1 MRWNVKQTEGMDML
15 HGGLSIAASR
25 QKAEQKKSWLID
37 NNNKVLTD
45 RGQRLVNY
53 YSFRRFA
60 LFTIV
65 CYHCLLSLNMLY
77 IETTFVIFVVL
88 SKTNTKTAEVVSF
101 GDSRLLCG
109 AWQFQILYW
118 LGVAVATC
126 SWELLG
132 RQCHVHVHGSYQNMF
147 QPINLVWFDAV

>member
-1 MRWNVKQTEGMDML
+1 MCWNVEQTEGMEGL
-15 HGGLSIAASR
+15 HGGLSIAGSR

-37 NNNKVLTD
+37 NNKKFWQIGDSLWWIMVVF
-45 RGQRLVNY
+45 RGLPGWPW
-53 YSFRRFA
+53 
-60 LFTIV
+60 FTIIV
-65 CYHCLLSLNMLY
+65 YYHLTCLTWND
-77 IETTFVIFVVL
+77 FVVL

-109 AWQFQILYW
+109 AWLFRILYW

-132 RQCHVHVHGSYQNMF
+132 RQCHVRVHRSYQNMF
-147 QPINLVWFDAV
+147 QPINLVWFDVV